1 MRIFTLV
8 LLFFAV
14 FALPSWASEREGKN
28 TKFELI
34 KLSEFD
40 QRDVSGYLASE
51 KLDGVRA
58 YWDGENLLSR
68 SGKKINAP
76 KNFTLN
82 FPSFALDGELYTKRG
97 EFEKI
102 QSIVMDKNPDE
113 KAWQEIKFYVF
124 DAPSSEKGLLKRL
137 EKLENFLSKNELSG
151 EKIKIIKQIKLR
163 DNTHLE
169 EILDEIIALGGEG
182 VVVRKPNLA
191 YHHGRSKNDM
201 KYKKFKD
208 AECEVVSLN
217 EGSGKLKGKLGSVT
231 CETSDKKRFKI
242 GSGFSDE
249 ERINPPKIGEVITYK
264 FQNLTANGLPR
275 FPVFVRAR
283 RD

>member
-8 LLFFAV
+8 LLFFAALV
-14 FALPSWASEREGKN
+14 LPSLAGEQAGKN
-28 TKFELI
+28 TKFELL

-40 QRDVSGYLASE
+40 QRGVSGYLVSE

-76 KNFTLN
+76 ENFTLY
-82 FPSFALDGELYTKRG
+82 FPPFALDGELYTKRG

-102 QSIVMDKNPDE
+102 QSIVMDKKPDE

-124 DAPSSEKGLLKRL
+124 DVPSDEKGLLKRL
-137 EKLENFLSKNELSG
+137 EKLENFLLKNELSG
-151 EKIKIIKQIKLR
+151 EKIKTIKQIKLR
-163 DNTHLE
+163 DNAHLE
-169 EILDEIIALGGEG
+169 EILDEIISLGGEG

-208 AECEVVSLN
+208 AECKVVSLN
-217 EGSGKLKGKLGSVT
+217 EGSGKFKGKLGSVT

-249 ERINPPKIGEVITYK
+249 ERTNPPKIGEVITYK
-264 FQNLTANGLPR
+264 FQNLTASGIPR
-275 FPVFVRAR
+275 FPVFVRVR